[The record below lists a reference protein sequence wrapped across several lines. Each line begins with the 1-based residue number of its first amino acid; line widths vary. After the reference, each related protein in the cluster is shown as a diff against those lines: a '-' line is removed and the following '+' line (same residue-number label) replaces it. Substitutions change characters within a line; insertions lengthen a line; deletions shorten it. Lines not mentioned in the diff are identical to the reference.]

1 MTGWSTRRCSGCS
14 GVVSVRFGGGGDSV
28 IYRGFSVIYR
38 WVSVILPAMKP
49 GGLSVATA

>member
-14 GVVSVRFGGGGDSV
+14 GVVSVRFGGDSV